1 MFINE
6 SAEKDQSFSSRQGFK
21 FLLKPIGKNIF
32 EQNIVY
38 LLSLLVLDA
47 NE

>member
-1 MFINE
+1 MNRQKKINLFQ
-6 SAEKDQSFSSRQGFK
+6 ADGFK